1 MDRNV
6 PISTRD
12 VNSGIT
18 SVGGL
23 VEVQAEVLDEDLTR
37 NVEGDLVRRVTRN
50 RYFRVLY
57 HKVSHEAMCEGQLGT
72 FALAL
77 FLTSQSKI

>member
-18 SVGGL
+18 AVGGL
-23 VEVQAEVLDEDLTR
+23 VEVQVEVLDEDLTR

-57 HKVSHEAMCEGQLGT
+57 HKV
-72 FALAL
+72 
-77 FLTSQSKI
+77 

>member
-1 MDRNV
+1 MTFDEQVCDPYYREKKLLDRIV

-12 VNSGIT
+12 ANSVIT
-18 SVGGL
+18 AVGGL
-23 VEVQAEVLDEDLTR
+23 VEVQVEVLDEDLTR

-57 HKVSHEAMCEGQLGT
+57 HKV
-72 FALAL
+72 
-77 FLTSQSKI
+77 